1 MEKIELKLDGV
12 TNELTI
18 RQGEAAD
25 PLPLKEPEILA
36 ITGDIHSVANFIK
49 ARESGHSS
57 QFIDKNKAIVL
68 VDKDGKK
75 ITLEL
80 DPENHYGATVIATL
94 ETSKELK
101 QFGINT
107 TTRYGRKQLL
117 DLLRFNRLFF
127 EDKNEHAKIIEK
139 LYKLRIKSQTEIEQ
153 ESSNQGNKKSLVEV
167 KVIDDNGFI
176 PVFKMT
182 IPLFKGFPA
191 QNIEV
196 EICYDVLNGDISFWL
211 EGIGLKETMESQI
224 DGIFNT
230 ELETCEGFVIIHQ

>member
-18 RQGEAAD
+18 RQGKAAD
-25 PLPLKEPEILA
+25 PLPLKEPEIIDIA
-36 ITGDIHSVANFIK
+36 GDIHSVANFIK
-49 ARESGHSS
+49 DRSAGHGL

-68 VDKDGKK
+68 VDKDNRQ
-75 ITLEL
+75 ITLQL
-80 DPENHYGATVIATL
+80 DPENHYSTTVTACL
-94 ETSKELK
+94 QQSKELL

-127 EDKNEHAKIIEK
+127 EDKNEHAKIIEG

-167 KVIDDNGFI
+167 KVIDDGGFTRF
-176 PVFKMT
+176 FKMT
-182 IPLFKGFPA
+182 LPLYKGFPA

-196 EICYDVLNGDISFWL
+196 EVCYDLLNGDISFWL
-211 EGIGLKETMESQI
+211 ESIGLKETLQAQI
-224 DGIFNT
+224 DDIFAT
-230 ELETCEGFVIIHQ
+230 ELKSCEGFVIIHQ